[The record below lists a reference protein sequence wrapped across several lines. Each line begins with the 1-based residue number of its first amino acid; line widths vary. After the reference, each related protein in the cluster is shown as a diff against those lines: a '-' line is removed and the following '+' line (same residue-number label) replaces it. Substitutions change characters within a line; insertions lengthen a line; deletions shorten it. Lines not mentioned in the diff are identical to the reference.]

1 MQTLKGIGRHAAL
14 TEEKIG
20 VVSTVVPE
28 MYNVLPKEGS
38 SHLKLHI
45 YHVGGQQSDQP
56 VPSVTKCHL
65 LGVYNS
71 LSCSAGRGYL
81 AAART
86 MWLSSWLHSLL
97 PWVSAGVAGGT

>member
-1 MQTLKGIGRHAAL
+1 M
-14 TEEKIG
+14 
-20 VVSTVVPE
+20 VPE